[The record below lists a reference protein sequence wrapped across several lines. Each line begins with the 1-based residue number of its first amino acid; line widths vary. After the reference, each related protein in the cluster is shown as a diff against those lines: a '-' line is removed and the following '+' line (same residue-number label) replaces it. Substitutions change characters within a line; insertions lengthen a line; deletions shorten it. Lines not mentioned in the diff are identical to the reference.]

1 MGENDRI
8 FMERIENLKARKN
21 EIDKRNKQ
29 IEENY
34 VLSDLFSGTVVD
46 LITELK
52 RRERLIQIFE
62 DNNSFSF
69 NELVYLPPQKR
80 KPLSSFSR

>member
-34 VLSDLFSGTVVD
+34 VCLIYSVV
-46 LITELK
+46 
-52 RRERLIQIFE
+52 R
-62 DNNSFSF
+62 
-69 NELVYLPPQKR
+69 
-80 KPLSSFSR
+80 